1 MEKETNNAYK
11 AHCLVLSYPTQ
22 GHLNPM
28 LEFSKRLEH
37 KGVKVTLVTTRSMS
51 KTIHKEA
58 SSIALETISD
68 GFDEG
73 GFAHAESIQA
83 YLERFW
89 QVGSQTL
96 AELLEKL
103 SSSSSGNPVDCIVY
117 DAFLSWALDVAKKF
131 GLVGAVFSLNL
142 VLFII
147 YTTTSIRGCSN
158 SLFQSQKFCFQGCH
172 HFNLRTCHLYLMI

>member
-1 MEKETNNAYK
+1 MEKETNIAYN

-28 LEFSKRLEH
+28 HEFSKCLKH
-37 KGVKVTLVTTRSMS
+37 KGVKVTLVITRPMS

-73 GFAHAESIQA
+73 GIAHAESIQA

-117 DAFLSWALDVAKKF
+117 DAFLPWALDVAKKF
-131 GLVGAVFSLNL
+131 GLVGAF
-142 VLFII
+142 FFH
-147 YTTTSIRGCSN
+147 SI
-158 SLFQSQKFCFQGCH
+158 L
-172 HFNLRTCHLYLMI
+172 